1 MAKSGATLEEIARA
15 VGTTRKNLY
24 RWASR
29 FDEFRHILKTAGV
42 EADDRVEL
50 TLYQRA
56 VGYEVKTEKIFKDGD
71 GSIIRVETTEHI
83 PPDVTAQIFWLKNR
97 RRDKWSERNQ
107 QFAGAV
113 TINLTAE
120 DLAGAGVKTIEHSPA
135 ETVEPVNV

>member
-1 MAKSGATLEEIARA
+1 MAEIARA
-15 VGTTRKNLY
+15 VGTTERNLY
-24 RWASR
+24 RWAAR
-29 FDEFRHILKTAGV
+29 YDEFSHILKTAGIV
-42 EADDRVEL
+42 ADDRVEL

-56 VGYEVKTEKIFKDGD
+56 VGYEVKTEKIFKDGA
-71 GSIIRVETTEHI
+71 SIIRVETTEHV

-120 DLAGAGVKTIEHSPA
+120 DLAGAGVKTIEHDPA
-135 ETVEPVNV
+135 ETAEPVNG